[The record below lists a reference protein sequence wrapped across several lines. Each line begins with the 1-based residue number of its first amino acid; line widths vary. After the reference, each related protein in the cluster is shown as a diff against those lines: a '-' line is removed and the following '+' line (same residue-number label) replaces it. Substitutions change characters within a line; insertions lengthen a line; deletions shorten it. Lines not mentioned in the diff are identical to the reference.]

1 MCSLIAGLTGLWMS
15 LTYPPAEHDGPLL
28 TGFRVVFGAAMVTS
42 LALGLVAIR
51 RRDVARH
58 QVWVTR
64 GYAIGLGAGTQALVH
79 LPWLFL
85 AAAPQQLGRALLMAA
100 GWVINLAVA
109 EWSLRRVRGT
119 ATVVRQPEAAA

>member
-1 MCSLIAGLTGLWMS
+1 M
-15 LTYPPAEHDGPLL
+15 YPPAEHDGPLL

-64 GYAIGLGAGTQALVH
+64 GYAIGLWAGTQALVH
-79 LPWLFL
+79 LPWLFF

-119 ATVVRQPEAAA
+119 AKVVRQPEAAA